1 VGDKG
6 VTQLKG
12 LKNLQILN
20 LGKTEVTK
28 NGVVP
33 LLKLPNL
40 TTLNLWQSK
49 AGKDKAQF
57 EQVRSG
63 LRIVN

>member
-1 VGDKG
+1 M
-6 VTQLKG
+6 
-12 LKNLQILN
+12 KNLQMLN

-28 NGVVP
+28 DGVVQ
-33 LLKLPNL
+33 LFKLPNL

-49 AGKDKAQF
+49 AGNDQVKF